1 MRRLPPVLVAVMLAV
16 AVSVGSAG
24 PVLAAKGGN
33 NDNAHACQQGGHVN
47 RFEAETGNPFKNA
60 GDCASHGAQGGAIAS
75 LQVLADIHQIYR
87 CPHRGVSV
95 CWGSVSGSGLGPGLD
110 VLLVVID
117 VNGRFTEQTIGVTD
131 ATGSVSQKLNLPCV
145 VLVSGVFARV
155 GSIESATVSPPA
167 C

>member
-1 MRRLPPVLVAVMLAV
+1 MGRVTAVLVAGVV
-16 AVSVGSAG
+16 AVRGVGGG
-24 PVLAAKGGN
+24 PGGADKGGN
-33 NDNAHACQQGGHVN
+33 SPNAHACQQGGHEN

-87 CPHRGVSV
+87 CPDRGVSV